1 MPNPTHDDLQRTMQR
16 LKELEEALTSL
27 ENQHANPARAQVET
41 LMEVQRELAAALS
54 KGRDAI
60 QNTLIEAD
68 INAAKRLDATV
79 NALNNRLSA
88 TNAAVL
94 IAAEKAK
101 ANLENSELSVKA
113 ASSSLI
119 SLCDEMK
126 AVAEGLQRVAEAV
139 AANNS
144 VIEISMSNILH
155 QQKIF
160 KYLVAINLILILAH
174 GLFLYSGVTF

>member
-1 MPNPTHDDLQRTMQR
+1 MSQNKFDDLQETTQR
-16 LKELEEALTSL
+16 LRELEEALTKL
-27 ENQHANPARAQVET
+27 ENQHANPTGAQVHT

-60 QNTLIEAD
+60 QTTLIEAD
-68 INAAKRLDATV
+68 LNAAKRLDATV

-113 ASSSLI
+113 ASSSLV
-119 SLCDEMK
+119 SLCDEIR

-144 VIEISMSNILH
+144 VIQNSMSNILR
-155 QQKIF
+155 QQKLF
-160 KYLVAINLILILAH
+160 KFLVAINLVLILAH
-174 GLFLYSGVTF
+174 GLFLYSGVTL

>member
-1 MPNPTHDDLQRTMQR
+1 MPNSNHDDLQTTMQR

-60 QNTLIEAD
+60 QTTLIEAD

-101 ANLENSELSVKA
+101 ANLEHSELSVKA
-113 ASSSLI
+113 ASSSLV
-119 SLCDEMK
+119 SLCDEIK
-126 AVAEGLQRVAEAV
+126 AVAVGLQRVAEAV

-144 VIEISMSNILH
+144 VIQNSMSNILR

-160 KYLVAINLILILAH
+160 KYLVAINLALIIAH
-174 GLFLYSGVTF
+174 AVFLYTGASL

>member
-1 MPNPTHDDLQRTMQR
+1 MSQNKFDDLQETTQR
-16 LKELEEALTSL
+16 LRELEEALTKL
-27 ENQHANPARAQVET
+27 EDQHANPARAQVET

-60 QNTLIEAD
+60 QTTLIEAD

-113 ASSSLI
+113 ASNSLV
-119 SLCDEMK
+119 SLCDEIK
-126 AVAEGLQRVAEAV
+126 AVATGLQRVAEAV

-144 VIEISMSNILH
+144 AIQNSMSNILR

-160 KYLVAINLILILAH
+160 KYLVAINLALIIAH
-174 GLFLYSGVTF
+174 AVFLYTDASL